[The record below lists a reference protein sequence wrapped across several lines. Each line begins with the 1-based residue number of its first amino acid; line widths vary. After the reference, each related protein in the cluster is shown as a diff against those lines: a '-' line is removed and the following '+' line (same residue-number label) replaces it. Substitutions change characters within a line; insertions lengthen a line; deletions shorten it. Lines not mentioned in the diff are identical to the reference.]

1 MQPFTRRVIISLQT
15 IKRKGSDVKP
25 GPICEIPEK
34 KELMEKNFIHNQV
47 RNGTS
52 RKNSVLISKMMRSF
66 SSLVLKV
73 TALLLLII
81 ITPTGCINEHSRQ
94 PKEVKHDINLDEVL
108 TSLGDPFLEK
118 IDKEYHAIVNFTIT
132 DSEISKHIIISE
144 GQFQVKDSLNGEA
157 NFTFISSLEHYN
169 KIIRGE
175 ITGFTSMGRA
185 EMSDTTPL
193 DFEFHK
199 PVTDNPMND
208 LLFFVQRFFNPSPN
222 DKVVLSKENSRI
234 VHGGHA
240 IPLFYQMTDQI
251 GVRSAWYQI
260 NKGQQVNEPGD
271 TNPFPQYFIIIK
283 GTGFARIGQ
292 DTLKVKEN
300 EAYYIAPGLD
310 HIFWTDSEK
319 PMEMIFLAWGEGA

>member
-1 MQPFTRRVIISLQT
+1 MKHHFSQ
-15 IKRKGSDVKP
+15 
-25 GPICEIPEK
+25 
-34 KELMEKNFIHNQV
+34 NHNSYI
-47 RNGTS
+47 TS
-52 RKNSVLISKMMRSF
+52 RRNHVLISKTRRSAPRRKF
-66 SSLVLKV
+66 EGI
-73 TALLLLII
+73 ALFLLII
-81 ITPTGCINEHSRQ
+81 FTHVSCKNEQSSQ
-94 PKEVKHDINLDEVL
+94 SKEVKQDINLNEVL
-108 TSLGDPFLEK
+108 TSLGSLFVKK
-118 IDKEYHAIVNFTIT
+118 IDKEYQAIVNFTIT
-132 DSEISKHIIISE
+132 DSENSKHIIISD
-144 GQFQVKDSLNGEA
+144 GQFQVYDSLNAGA
-157 NFTFISSLEHYN
+157 NFTFKSSLEHYK

-185 EMSDTTPL
+185 NMSDSTPL

-222 DKVVLSKENSRI
+222 DKVILSKENSRI

-260 NKGQQVNEPGD
+260 EKGQQVNEPGD
-271 TNPFPQYFIIIK
+271 TNPFPQYFIMIK
-283 GTGFARIGQ
+283 GMGFARIGQ
-292 DTLKVKEN
+292 DTLRVKEN

-310 HIFWTDSEK
+310 HIFWTDSER

>member
-1 MQPFTRRVIISLQT
+1 MKHHFSQNYSSYITS
-15 IKRKGSDVKP
+15 
-25 GPICEIPEK
+25 
-34 KELMEKNFIHNQV
+34 H
-47 RNGTS
+47 RNH
-52 RKNSVLISKMMRSF
+52 VLISKTRRSAPRRKF
-66 SSLVLKV
+66 EGM
-73 TALLLLII
+73 AFFLLII
-81 ITPTGCINEHSRQ
+81 FAITSCNNEQSLQ
-94 PKEVKHDINLDEVL
+94 SKEVKQDRNLNEVL
-108 TSLGDPFLEK
+108 TSLGSPFVKK
-118 IDKEYHAIVNFTIT
+118 IDKEYQAIVNFTIT

-144 GQFQVKDSLNGEA
+144 GQFQVYDSLNADA
-157 NFTFISSLEHYN
+157 NFTFKSSLEHYN

-185 EMSDTTPL
+185 NMSDSTPL

-222 DKVVLSKENSRI
+222 DKVILSKENSRI

-260 NKGQQVNEPGD
+260 EKGQQVNEPGD
-271 TNPFPQYFIIIK
+271 TNPFPQYFIMIK
-283 GTGFARIGQ
+283 GVGFARIGQ
-292 DTLKVKEN
+292 DTLRVKEN

>member
-1 MQPFTRRVIISLQT
+1 
-15 IKRKGSDVKP
+15 
-25 GPICEIPEK
+25 
-34 KELMEKNFIHNQV
+34 MEQNFILNHG

-52 RKNSVLISKMMRSF
+52 RKKSVLISKIRRS
-66 SSLVLKV
+66 
-73 TALLLLII
+73 ALRRKFEGIALFLLII
-81 ITPTGCINEHSRQ
+81 FAITSCNNEQSLQ
-94 PKEVKHDINLDEVL
+94 SEEVKQDINLNEVL
-108 TSLGDPFLEK
+108 TSLGSPFVKK
-118 IDKEYHAIVNFTIT
+118 IDKEYQAIVNFTIT

-144 GQFQVKDSLNGEA
+144 GQFQVYDSLNAGA
-157 NFTFISSLEHYN
+157 NFTFKSSLEHYN

-185 EMSDTTPL
+185 NMSDSTPL

-222 DKVVLSKENSRI
+222 DKVILSKENSRI

-260 NKGQQVNEPGD
+260 EKGQQVNEPGD
-271 TNPFPQYFIIIK
+271 TNPFPQYFIMIK
-283 GTGFARIGQ
+283 GMGFARIGQ
-292 DTLKVKEN
+292 DTLRVKEN